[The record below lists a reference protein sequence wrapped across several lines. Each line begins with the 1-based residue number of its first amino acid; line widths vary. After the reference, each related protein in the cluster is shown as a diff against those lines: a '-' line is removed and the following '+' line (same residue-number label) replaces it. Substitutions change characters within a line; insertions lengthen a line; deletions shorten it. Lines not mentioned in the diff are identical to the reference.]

1 MIGWLQGELADPWQ
15 LDKRYGLQLRCHGV
29 GYDVQVSH
37 RQWLQLPAV
46 GTPTA
51 LHIHASIREDA
62 STLYG
67 FSDKHERDL
76 FRELVA
82 VSGVGPQMAL
92 GLLGAMAPS
101 ELIQAIVHADLR
113 RLSQAPGVGK
123 RTAER
128 LAVELRSRLQK
139 RFANQLDASSLDAGG
154 AGDGDGDGGPA
165 INLEGASRD
174 EVHLTLGALGYEALE
189 IQRAM
194 RAVAGLGLTGSAGAS
209 ASSASAEDWIR
220 ECLRWLSRDVG

>member
-67 FSDKHERDL
+67 FSDRHERDL

-101 ELIQAIVHADLR
+101 ELIQAIVHADIR
-113 RLSQAPGVGK
+113 RLTQAPGVGK

-139 RFANQLDASSLDAGG
+139 RFSNQLDAGSFEGDG
-154 AGDGDGDGGPA
+154 AGDSDGSPA

-194 RAVAGLGLTGSAGAS
+194 RVVAGLGLAEGAGAGSS
-209 ASSASAEDWIR
+209 ASASAEDWIR
-220 ECLRWLSRDVG
+220 ECLRWLSRDVA

>member
-67 FSDKHERDL
+67 FSDRHERDL

-139 RFANQLDASSLDAGG
+139 RFANQLDASAFAGGG
-154 AGDGDGDGGPA
+154 AGDGDGDGDPA

-194 RAVAGLGLTGSAGAS
+194 RAVAGLGLAEGAGSN
-209 ASSASAEDWIR
+209 SSASPEDWIR
-220 ECLRWLSRDVG
+220 ECLRWLSRDVA

>member
-15 LDKRYGLQLRCHGV
+15 HDKRYGLQLRCHGV

-67 FSDKHERDL
+67 FSDRHERDL

-113 RLSQAPGVGK
+113 RLTQAPGVGK

-128 LAVELRSRLQK
+128 LAVELRSR
-139 RFANQLDASSLDAGG
+139 
-154 AGDGDGDGGPA
+154 
-165 INLEGASRD
+165 
-174 EVHLTLGALGYEALE
+174 
-189 IQRAM
+189 
-194 RAVAGLGLTGSAGAS
+194 
-209 ASSASAEDWIR
+209 
-220 ECLRWLSRDVG
+220 

>member
-1 MIGWLQGELADPWQ
+1 MIGWLQGELADPWR

-67 FSDKHERDL
+67 FSDRHERDL

-113 RLSQAPGVGK
+113 RLTQAPGVGK

-128 LAVELRSRLQK
+128 LAVELRSRLQETAMGMAALPSTWTEQAAT
-139 RFANQLDASSLDAGG
+139 RCISPW
-154 AGDGDGDGGPA
+154 GPW
-165 INLEGASRD
+165 
-174 EVHLTLGALGYEALE
+174 
-189 IQRAM
+189 AM
-194 RAVAGLGLTGSAGAS
+194 RPWKSSGPCARSLAWAWLRVPVPVPVAVPAPMPVQRIGSANA
-209 ASSASAEDWIR
+209 
-220 ECLRWLSRDVG
+220 CVGYRATGPEPPGR

>member
-46 GTPTA
+46 GTTTA

-67 FSDKHERDL
+67 FSDRHERDL

-92 GLLGAMAPS
+92 GLLGAMNPS
-101 ELIQAIVHADLR
+101 ELVQAIVHADLR
-113 RLSQAPGVGK
+113 RLTQAPGVGK

-139 RFANQLDASSLDAGG
+139 RFSNQLDASDGEGVHEGDAAQTIG
-154 AGDGDGDGGPA
+154 
-165 INLEGASRD
+165 LEGASRD

-194 RAVAGLGLTGSAGAS
+194 RGVAGLGMGEGAG
-209 ASSASAEDWIR
+209 AEDWIR
-220 ECLRWLSRDVG
+220 ECLRWLSRDVA

>member
-67 FSDKHERDL
+67 FSDRHERDL

-92 GLLGAMAPS
+92 GLLGAMAPG

-113 RLSQAPGVGK
+113 RLTQAPGVGK

-139 RFANQLDASSLDAGG
+139 RFSNQLDASTFDGE
-154 AGDGDGDGGPA
+154 GDGDGGPA

-174 EVHLTLGALGYEALE
+174 AVHLTLGAVGYEAFE

-194 RAVAGLGLTGSAGAS
+194 RGVAGLGLGEGAGAS
-209 ASSASAEDWIR
+209 SSATAEDWIR
-220 ECLRWLSRDVG
+220 ECLRWLSRDVT